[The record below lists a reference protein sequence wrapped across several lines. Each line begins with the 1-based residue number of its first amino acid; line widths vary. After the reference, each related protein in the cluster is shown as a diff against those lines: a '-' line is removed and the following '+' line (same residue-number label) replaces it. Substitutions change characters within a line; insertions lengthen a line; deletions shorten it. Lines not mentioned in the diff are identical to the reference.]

1 MPVYLLRK
9 LENFA
14 ELSLPDRE
22 RVWQLTGMDAR
33 QLKAHQD
40 LVRMGEPPRFV
51 HVLLDGWAF
60 RYVDIEDGRRQILGI
75 VLPGDVCD
83 LSSFI
88 LKRLDHSIAAC
99 TAARFARIPADIFLQ
114 NLAASPNLDRA
125 FRWAAL
131 VEEAMAR
138 AWISNVGQR
147 SAIERLAHLFVELFL
162 RLDAIGL
169 VKGQSCEFPLTQE
182 QLAEA
187 VGMTNVHVNR
197 SLMELRAA
205 GLIVLNSRTL
215 TIPDLAA
222 LRSAALFDDIYL
234 HLDER

>member
-1 MPVYLLRK
+1 
-9 LENFA
+9 
-14 ELSLPDRE
+14 
-22 RVWQLTGMDAR
+22 MDAR
-33 QLKAHQD
+33 ELKAHQD

>member
-1 MPVYLLRK
+1 MPIYLLRK
-9 LENFA
+9 LENLV
-14 ELSLPDRE
+14 ELSLSDRE
-22 RVWQLTGMDAR
+22 RVWRLTDMDVR
-33 QLKAHQD
+33 ELKAHQD
-40 LVRMGEPPRFV
+40 LVRTGECPRFV

-75 VLPGDVCD
+75 LLPGDVCD

-88 LKRLDHSIAAC
+88 LKRLDHSIATC
-99 TAARFARIPADIFLQ
+99 TAARFSRIPVDVFMES
-114 NLAASPNLDRA
+114 LAESPSLDRA
-125 FRWAAL
+125 FRWAGL
-131 VEEAMAR
+131 VEQAMAR

-162 RLDAIGL
+162 RLDSIGL
-169 VKGQSCEFPLTQE
+169 AAGNRCELPLTQE

-215 TIPDLAA
+215 AIPDLAA
-222 LRSAALFDDIYL
+222 LRNAALFDDIYL
-234 HLDER
+234 HLER